1 MEESIALFLVGMVII
16 YTNINPSLSY
26 VCFTI
31 YFYKKTHGISRGR
44 KYLKG
49 FSIILSNYID
59 INFKARCTHMNTLEC
74 QYKDMIDGYVDR
86 GHFTKKE
93 AEEIFSS
100 IGELSGS
107 LCFDIFMINLM
118 QKRAALTENTIH
130 DLELMWYVNM
140 VSFYGQTKVTSYDIL
155 KLLLGD
161 LISKYGDNSLLI
173 YMLDLNNGLEVSLEE
188 VTNTLSESQFGE
200 INFWGKHLKALWNK
214 WQVLSQEVT
223 QCFQ

>member
-1 MEESIALFLVGMVII
+1 
-16 YTNINPSLSY
+16 
-26 VCFTI
+26 
-31 YFYKKTHGISRGR
+31 
-44 KYLKG
+44 
-49 FSIILSNYID
+49 
-59 INFKARCTHMNTLEC
+59 MNTLEC

-118 QKRAALTENTIH
+118 HKRAALKENTIH

-161 LISKYGDNSLLI
+161 LVSKYGDNSLLI
-173 YMLDLNNGLEVSLEE
+173 YMLDLNNGLEVSLAE

-200 INFWGKHLKALWNK
+200 INFWGKHLQALWNK